1 MVESVLNKSL
11 VLVLPRTNLEIM
23 KSGRKFL
30 VRELVHENLKKKKL
44 KLINLSKRT
53 LFLGKM
59 GKGAS
64 NTEMLKHRW

>member
-1 MVESVLNKSL
+1 
-11 VLVLPRTNLEIM
+11 M
-23 KSGRKFL
+23 KTF
-30 VRELVHENLKKKKL
+30 KKKKL

-53 LFLGKM
+53 LFPGKM